1 MFYGIM
7 FQKEGASMI
16 LNEGYL
22 HRVARDKKLNLEFA
36 QKEVLNENVQT
47 FRKDSKD
54 KYDIFLSHSYLDKTL
69 VYAVVDLFN
78 QAGYSVY
85 VDWIEDQQLDRS
97 KVTAVTANTLRKRME
112 LSKSLAYVA
121 TSNSSNSKWCPWE
134 LGYVDASKNGRC
146 AILPI
151 MKDEGST
158 FKGQEY
164 LGLYPF
170 IDYAPIENTQ
180 KYQFWVNDPQN
191 GNYVSLE
198 KWLSGTDPY
207 NHES

>member
-1 MFYGIM
+1 MIKFFIM
-7 FQKEGASMI
+7 FP
-16 LNEGYL
+16 LYT
-22 HRVARDKKLNLEFA
+22 VA
-36 QKEVLNENVQT
+36 
-47 FRKDSKD
+47 KDSKD

-97 KVTAVTANTLRKRME
+97 KVTAATANTLRKRME

-170 IDYAPIENTQ
+170 IDYALIENTQ

>member
-1 MFYGIM
+1 
-7 FQKEGASMI
+7 MI

-22 HRVARDKKLNLEFA
+22 HQVAHDKRLDFEFA
-36 QKEVLNENVQT
+36 QKKVLNENVQT

-69 VYAVVDLFN
+69 VYTVVDLFN

-97 KVTAVTANTLRKRME
+97 KVNAATANTLRERME

-134 LGYVDASKNGRC
+134 LGYVDALKNGRC

-151 MKDEGST
+151 MKDDSST

-170 IDYAPIENTQ
+170 IDYALNKNTHT
-180 KYQFWVNDPQN
+180 YEFWVNDPQS
-191 GNYVSLE
+191 GNYISLGE
-198 KWLSGTDPY
+198 WLSGANPY
-207 NHES
+207 NHNSQE

>member
-1 MFYGIM
+1 MF
-7 FQKEGASMI
+7 
-16 LNEGYL
+16 
-22 HRVARDKKLNLEFA
+22 

-97 KVTAVTANTLRKRME
+97 KVTAATANTLRKRME